1 MSRLAK
7 KGIQI
12 PSGVE
17 VKLDGS
23 SVVVKGS
30 KGELARF
37 FRPEVKIQVEG
48 QLIKLEPKGSS
59 KLVRSLVG
67 TYAAH
72 LKNMILGVTEG
83 FAKKLQI
90 EGTGYRF
97 EVSGKELNLSVG
109 FSHPVKLSIPEELN
123 LKAEKGE
130 LTISGLD
137 KELVGQFAAS
147 VRQVRPPEP
156 YKGKGIRYEGEVI
169 RRKQGKRAVATAV

>member
-7 KGIQI
+7 KGIEI
-12 PSGVE
+12 PKGVE
-17 VKLDGS
+17 VKLEAGA
-23 SVVVKGS
+23 VLVKGS
-30 KGELARF
+30 KGELKRV
-37 FRPEVKIQVEG
+37 FRPEVKIEIEAD
-48 QLIKLEPKGSS
+48 LIKLSPLGSS

-97 EVSGKELNLSVG
+97 ELSGKDLILSVG
-109 FSHPVKLSIPEELN
+109 FSHLVKIAVPEGLSLKVE
-123 LKAEKGE
+123 KAE
-130 LTISGLD
+130 LTVSGLD

-156 YKGKGIRYEGEVI
+156 YKGKGIRYADEII
-169 RRKQGKRAVATAV
+169 RRKQGKRAVAAAV